1 MGIRDDKW
9 FGLSSRPPGNLS
21 ERRYRGP
28 DSLPEQ
34 LQKLKQR
41 PRSSF
46 AIGVGD
52 RDPEDLEGDGK
63 EETTANQVNVRKT
76 KLLNALRIVC
86 VDNFQGEEAK
96 VIVISLVRSN
106 DERKCGFLKTSNR
119 IDVLPSRARH
129 GMYIIGNTHTARP
142 IPMWDKVIT
151 ILENDGNVGN
161 TLALCC
167 PRHKETP
174 IEVSEP
180 DDFSILSPEGGCN
193 TKRISRLRCGHA
205 CINKCR
211 SKPLHNAVRCL
222 ERCQCLG

>member
-1 MGIRDDKW
+1 
-9 FGLSSRPPGNLS
+9 
-21 ERRYRGP
+21 
-28 DSLPEQ
+28 
-34 LQKLKQR
+34 
-41 PRSSF
+41 
-46 AIGVGD
+46 
-52 RDPEDLEGDGK
+52 
-63 EETTANQVNVRKT
+63 
-76 KLLNALRIVC
+76 

-119 IDVLPSRARH
+119 INVLLSRARH

-142 IPMWDKVIT
+142 VPMWDKVIT
-151 ILENDGNVGN
+151 ILENDGNIGN

-193 TKRISRLRCGHA
+193 RKCISRLRCGYATRNRCIILFGAWSAAKGSKKAVITPVRSFTENPAIRNVKSRCRISPCLVGTFKQVWHA
-205 CINKCR
+205 TWHRLRK
-211 SKPLHNAVRCL
+211 LFNAMSWL
-222 ERCQCLG
+222 KLLCQIISIL